1 MIDIGLNLTHVSF
14 ERDLEDVLKRATW
27 AGVTGY
33 ILTGSSVDNIEAT
46 IALAEKI
53 DIAYCTSGIHPHYAS
68 TFNPSVS
75 KLIRDCAAHP
85 KVKAIGETGL
95 DYNRDFSPRPD
106 QKKSFEA
113 HIEIAEETDLPLFL
127 HEREA
132 GEDMLDILKAH
143 RENISE
149 GVIHCFTGEK
159 KTLYGYLDLDM
170 HIGITGW
177 ICDERRGYH
186 LHEFVKDIPLTRLMI
201 ETDAPYLTPRNLP
214 LDEKKRMARR
224 NEPCALPFVLDMIA
238 EHRPE
243 GRDEIEAGV
252 TNTSKAFFRL
262 SD

>member
-14 ERDLEDVLKRATW
+14 EHDLEDVLKRATW

-33 ILTGSSVDNIEAT
+33 ILTGSSADNIEAT

-68 TFNPSVS
+68 TFKPSVA
-75 KLIRDCAAHP
+75 KLIRGCAEHP

-113 HIEIAEETDLPLFL
+113 HIEIASETGLPLFL
-127 HEREA
+127 HERDA

-143 RENISE
+143 RDDISDA
-149 GVIHCFTGEK
+149 VIHCFTGEK

-186 LHEFVKDIPLTRLMI
+186 LHDFVKDIPLTRLMI

-214 LDEKKRMARR
+214 IDEKKRMARR
-224 NEPCALPFVLDMIA
+224 NEPCALPYVLHKIS

-252 TNTSKAFFRL
+252 TETSKAFFRL
-262 SD
+262 